1 MMRSKEHI
9 SAAVP
14 SQPDDKEKARRMI
27 ALAKAMK
34 AHSRKPLGGMKEDSL
49 KAGKRYA

>member
-1 MMRSKEHI
+1 MHHVI
-9 SAAVP
+9 PQPGAQ
-14 SQPDDKEKARRMI
+14 SQPIEPEDKKRRMI

-34 AHSRKPLGGMKEDSL
+34 AHTKKPLGGMKEDSL